1 MIILF
6 LVIIKTYF
14 LLKKKK
20 RLRRGEFFTK
30 DYVEQLRAIHIQEKA
45 ELESKL
51 NMLQSEFEEL
61 KNRKIL
67 EDGKER
73 KRLTRKV

>member
-1 MIILF
+1 M
-6 LVIIKTYF
+6 
-14 LLKKKK
+14 
-20 RLRRGEFFTK
+20 
-30 DYVEQLRAIHIQEKA
+30 EQLRAIHIQEKA